1 MTRTALGLLALLH
14 TVALAAQAPA
24 PPAPPAPLYRGFSPG
39 MGYREFAARARALSD
54 RDMLRCNTSTNTAR
68 IMECGVAM
76 RDPADSARF
85 YLSAHFIDGNADVV
99 ALYDSAGFGD
109 NRGVRLVDATRRHLT
124 RVYGRP
130 RVVKRGMWEWRYG
143 RQAVR
148 FSWRGRA
155 SARWVSITLTDYTVM
170 DRISRF
176 VTPGARRKS

>member
-24 PPAPPAPLYRGFSPG
+24 PLYRGFAPG

-68 IMECGVAM
+68 IMECGVSM

-148 FSWRGRA
+148 LSWRGRA

>member
-1 MTRTALGLLALLH
+1 MTGFRGAILALLLP
-14 TVALAAQAPA
+14 TALPAQAA
-24 PPAPPAPLYRGFSPG
+24 LRPPIYRGFSPG
-39 MGYREFAARARALSD
+39 MAYRDFAARARALSD
-54 RDMLRCNTSTNTAR
+54 RDALRCSTSTNTAR

-85 YLSAHFIDGNADVV
+85 YVSAHFIDGNADVV
-99 ALYDSAGFGD
+99 ALFDSAGFGD
-109 NRGVRLVDATRRHLT
+109 HRGVALVDATGRHLT

-130 RVVKRGMWEWRYG
+130 RLVKTGMWEWRYG

-155 SARWVSITLTDYTVM
+155 TARWVSITLTDYAVM

-176 VTPGARRKS
+176 VSPSARRKS